1 MNADVEQKE
10 RSSDI
15 SSIVLSVQVR
25 WYFDL
30 DHKRVCNP
38 VLDGTSGLSVY
49 DSGEVVSAYVQTS

>member
-25 WYFDL
+25 WYFIS
-30 DHKRVCNP
+30 
-38 VLDGTSGLSVY
+38 TIS
-49 DSGEVVSAYVQTS
+49 VSAIQSLRVRPVCRYMILER